1 MIDSSLALSA
11 QSMQGCPRCV
21 SHRKD
26 EAWRIHETAIVRGT
40 FLRAYVKSQ
49 AEVEGRRGGVEVR
62 VQRSP
67 SWSVLVCSAG
77 TCRKHPLALPVLTG
91 D

>member
-1 MIDSSLALSA
+1 M
-11 QSMQGCPRCV
+11 PRCV

-26 EAWRIHETAIVRGT
+26 EAWRINETAIVRGT
-40 FLRAYVKSQ
+40 FLRACVKSQ

-67 SWSVLVCSAG
+67 WSVLACSAG
-77 TCRKHPLALPVLTG
+77 TVQETSARASSSHWRLIIN
-91 D
+91 